1 MIEMELIKR
10 MYGDRTTKRS
20 GVPLMNH
27 ITEGVKIMEDRGF
40 CSLSIRAFIVHPL
53 FQRDDDLIAWG
64 AFFNKELNPTVVLL
78 AMEYR
83 RVANSWLSYK
93 PKPKPIEWGPFKH
106 YLREMLIADKIQNYK
121 DFLLYHQNHE
131 RREILN
137 QYFLD
142 WLDELKVNV

>member
-10 MYGDRTTKRS
+10 MYGTRTTKRS

-40 CSLSIRAFIVHPL
+40 YSLSIRAFIVHPL
-53 FQRDDDLIAWG
+53 FQRDDDLLAWG
-64 AFFNKELNPTVVLL
+64 AGENELSHSVIIL

-83 RVANSWLSYK
+83 RVANSWLSHK
-93 PKPKPIEWGPFKH
+93 PKPQPIEWGPFEP
-106 YLREMLIADKIQNYK
+106 YLREMLIADKLQNYK

-131 RREILN
+131 RYKILN

-142 WLDELKVNV
+142 WLDELKVNI